1 MNGTESF
8 RSYFI
13 LLLFCLIIFINHGS
27 GDRKKIILNS
37 LFTHSSYPSINFAL
51 QQIDSLQMDIILE
64 LNTTEE
70 IIPCDVGTSVKI
82 LFNIINKKNWFNVL
96 ISDACQNVLSYIAEA
111 ATYFHIPVF
120 SFTESD
126 LSLSSIERYPLCYH
140 VVPSDRA
147 HNLVRKQLL
156 QYYNWTRFG
165 LIYQHGSKYTLPS
178 SDDSDI
184 ELTSTIDEE
193 ENELVQ
199 IDNNLCLN
207 SDDRTDNDM
216 NIQDNSTVQSYPAVR
231 TSEDDENDDSDLK
244 A

>member
-1 MNGTESF
+1 
-8 RSYFI
+8 
-13 LLLFCLIIFINHGS
+13 
-27 GDRKKIILNS
+27 
-37 LFTHSSYPSINFAL
+37 
-51 QQIDSLQMDIILE
+51 
-64 LNTTEE
+64 
-70 IIPCDVGTSVKI
+70 
-82 LFNIINKKNWFNVL
+82 
-96 ISDACQNVLSYIAEA
+96 
-111 ATYFHIPVF
+111 
-120 SFTESD
+120 
-126 LSLSSIERYPLCYH
+126 
-140 VVPSDRA
+140 
-147 HNLVRKQLL
+147 
-156 QYYNWTRFG
+156 
-165 LIYQHGSKYTLPS
+165 PS